1 MREGIY
7 GIVSLVFSQ
16 FEDFGLAAVHA
27 SVTAGG
33 VEGAAASQVVE
44 LDASGIG
51 WDDGIGDVYLEL
63 CHGSFQFYRLFG
75 FLAGDVESAV
85 IIKGVGEFVVAEF
98 YLFRRADGTVAGSVM
113 SDDDYPVFT
122 FVQGDG
128 EVAVSLVCRQG
139 VEGLH
144 LSYFVE
150 DAE

>member
-33 VEGAAASQVVE
+33 VEGAASSRVVE

-51 WDDGIGDVYLEL
+51 RDDGVGDVDLEL
-63 CHGSFQFYRLFG
+63 CHGSFQFYRFFV
-75 FLAGDVESAV
+75 FLAGDIDSAV

-98 YLFRRADGTVAGSVM
+98 YLFG
-113 SDDDYPVFT
+113 
-122 FVQGDG
+122 
-128 EVAVSLVCRQG
+128 
-139 VEGLH
+139 
-144 LSYFVE
+144 
-150 DAE
+150 